1 MNVLQTERGQKG
13 NLLCCVIRSL
23 EVKISVLVGIP
34 SAAVHATLDQD
45 TVPIGKSIYSNINL
59 SLMPFVIFRVFVHNN
74 INKPARA
81 IRWVA

>member
-34 SAAVHATLDQD
+34 SAALHTTLDQD
-45 TVPIGKSIYSNINL
+45 TVPTGKEYLLQYQFKPDAFCNL
-59 SLMPFVIFRVFVHNN
+59 
-74 INKPARA
+74 
-81 IRWVA
+81 